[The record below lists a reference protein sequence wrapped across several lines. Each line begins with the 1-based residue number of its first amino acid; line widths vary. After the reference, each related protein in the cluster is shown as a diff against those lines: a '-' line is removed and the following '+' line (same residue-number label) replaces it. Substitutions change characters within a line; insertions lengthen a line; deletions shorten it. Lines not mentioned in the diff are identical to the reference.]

1 MDQRAASIS
10 SSVGL
15 GIILISQFI
24 GLAALFSSA
33 LTTNEN
39 KHIIQRAN
47 AIEENGGDPVEC
59 ALKIAEKIRKAKITS
74 VVIDTET
81 DFIKLGV
88 AKAVAKA
95 MGATYYSLRSL
106 SQEHIL
112 RIVRNL
118 DV

>member
-47 AIEENGGDPVEC
+47 NI
-59 ALKIAEKIRKAKITS
+59 IIFFIRLPPTLNIQITHNS
-74 VVIDTET
+74 QNM
-81 DFIKLGV
+81 L
-88 AKAVAKA
+88 
-95 MGATYYSLRSL
+95 LR
-106 SQEHIL
+106 
-112 RIVRNL
+112 
-118 DV
+118 

>member
-1 MDQRAASIS
+1 M
-10 SSVGL
+10 
-15 GIILISQFI
+15 
-24 GLAALFSSA
+24 
-33 LTTNEN
+33 
-39 KHIIQRAN
+39 
-47 AIEENGGDPVEC
+47 
-59 ALKIAEKIRKAKITS
+59 KAKITS

-106 SQEHIL
+106 SQEQIL

>member
-1 MDQRAASIS
+1 MPTGGKTPLAD
-10 SSVGL
+10 GL
-15 GIILISQFI
+15 STALVTLGMLNKKDSELEPILILVTD
-24 GLAALFSSA
+24 G
-33 LTTNEN
+33 
-39 KHIIQRAN
+39 RAN
-47 AIEENGGDPVEC
+47 AIEENSGDPVES
-59 ALKIAEKIRKAKITS
+59 ALKMAEKIRKAKITS

-106 SQEHIL
+106 SQEQIL